1 MGKVDV
7 YIGGYLLIDEVT
19 KEESERLASNA
30 CIVGMPVS
38 ITYNAE
44 TSEFKAVLPN
54 GDSVGTVHPKNR
66 LAIREALEEGWTA
79 AGWLSLV
86 YYDNEAK
93 LFRGEMV
100 YQMFHVKPS
109 QTTEQANLEA
119 FTRKTAER
127 LAAGKRPDVVLTG
140 EGWDTVIETGDW
152 ESDKQESLPIDT
164 KRNSGLVVFKR
175 KRSVSDKLALAAMSK
190 NPGCHIALV
199 VCIIILALIVLFF
212 VWKCTSGA

>member
-38 ITYNAE
+38 IAYDAE
-44 TSEFKAVLPN
+44 TSGFKAVLPN
-54 GDSVGTVHPKNR
+54 GDPIGTVHPKNK
-66 LAIREALEEGWTA
+66 LAIREALEEDWTC

-86 YYDNEAK
+86 YYDNGEK
-93 LFRGEMV
+93 LFKGEMV

-109 QTTEQANLEA
+109 QTKEQQNLEA
-119 FTRKTAER
+119 YTKKTSER

-140 EGWDTVIETGDW
+140 NSWDQVVETGDW
-152 ESDKQESLPIDT
+152 ESDKQQPLPINT
-164 KRNSGLVVFKR
+164 KRNSGIVVFKR
-175 KRSVSDKLALAAMSK
+175 KRSVSDKIALAAMSR
-190 NPGCHIALV
+190 NPGCRIALAV
-199 VCIIILALIVLFF
+199 VIIIIAALILFF
-212 VWKCTSGA
+212 VLNCGA

>member
-38 ITYNAE
+38 IKYNAE

-54 GDSVGTVHPKNR
+54 GDPIGTVHPKNK
-66 LAIREALEEGWTA
+66 LSIREALEENWTC

-86 YYDNEAK
+86 YYDNGDK
-93 LFRGEMV
+93 LFKGEMV

-109 QTTEQANLEA
+109 QTTEQANLENY
-119 FTRKTAER
+119 TRKTSER
-127 LAAGKRPDVVLTG
+127 IAAGKRPNVVLTG
-140 EGWDTVIETGDW
+140 ASWDQVVETGDW
-152 ESDKQESLPIDT
+152 ESDKQEPLPINT

-175 KRSVSDKLALAAMSK
+175 KRSVSDKIALAAMER
-190 NPGCHIALV
+190 NPGCRIALTV
-199 VCIIILALIVLFF
+199 VIIIIALIVLFF
-212 VWKCTSGA
+212 VWRCSAGA